1 MRTFTKMTSA
11 LSALVVAFGL
21 TTVEAQAASSM
32 TGAGSTFAYPIYAK
46 WAEAYK
52 TKSGMDLNYQS
63 IGSGGG
69 IKLITSNT
77 VDFGASDM
85 PLTIEKLNQLGLV
98 QWPMVM
104 GGVVPVVN
112 LPGIKAGELKMSGP
126 LLADIYLGKITN
138 WDDAAIKKLNPH
150 VKLPHMKITAVERS
164 DGSGT
169 TYIFTNYLAK
179 VSPEWKQK
187 VGVNTS
193 VSWPTGVSGKGSEGV
208 SSYVQRI
215 KGGIGY
221 VEYAYSLQ
229 NHMPYALMENAAHKF
244 VRPTAA
250 AFQAAAANADWS
262 RAPGFNLMLTQQPG
276 AKSWP
281 ITGATFVLV
290 HKQPSNPMA
299 VREVLKFFDWS
310 YHHGDAM
317 AKQLDYVPMPKNV
330 VKVVEQTWHKEI
342 VANGQ
347 PVWTNELVQK

>member
-1 MRTFTKMTSA
+1 MRTLTKMTSA
-11 LSALVVAFGL
+11 LSALVVAMGL
-21 TTVEAQAASSM
+21 TTGVAQAAGQM
-32 TGAGSTFAYPIYAK
+32 TGAGSSFAYPIYGK

-52 TKSGMDLNYQS
+52 TKTGMGLNYQS

-69 IKLITSNT
+69 IKQIKANT

-85 PLTIEKLNQLGLV
+85 PLKIEELNEAGLV

-112 LPGIKAGELKMSGP
+112 VPGIKAGEIKMNGP

-138 WDDAAIKKLNPH
+138 WNDAAIKKLNPH
-150 VKLPHMKITAVERS
+150 VKLPDMKITAVERS

-169 TYIFTNYLAK
+169 TYIFTDYLSK
-179 VSPEWKQK
+179 VSTDWKQK
-187 VGVNTS
+187 VGVNTT
-193 VSWPTGVSGKGSEGV
+193 VSWPVGVGGKGSEGV

-215 KGGIGY
+215 KGSIGY

-229 NHMPYALMENAAHKF
+229 NKMPYALMENAAGKF
-244 VRPTAA
+244 VKPTAA
-250 AFQAAAANADWS
+250 SFQAAAANADWTK
-262 RAPGFNLMLTQQPG
+262 APGFNLMLTQQPG

-290 HKQPSNPMA
+290 HKQPTNPDA

-330 VKVVEQTWHKEI
+330 VSIVEQTWHKEI
-342 VANGQ
+342 AANGA
-347 PVWTNELVQK
+347 PVWTNNLVQK